1 MQAGSVPDCLIEIY
15 RILDERILPVLL
27 PIKPHQKYQEKVIH
41 DNLMESCYFEGW
53 EIAFLDTP
61 LLQRLRHIHQLGTA
75 FLTYP
80 SAIHTRFSHT
90 LGVTTLAGDLYEN
103 LRWKKHLAQLDE
115 KRWKN
120 EKATVRMAGLLH
132 DIGHTFFSHCSEKVV
147 EPFWRKICSDSKLF
161 EKETEPKA
169 HEFIAYL
176 IITSEYFKNYWTNV
190 IKPDSYDISIDL
202 QDVASIIVGTL
213 ISKDKAYLTEII
225 YGHYDVDKLEYLN
238 RDAKTAG
245 LPIAYDKA
253 RYFQKIDILEKDG
266 KASLVMGQGGI
277 QCVEQLALG
286 KIMLFP
292 YVYQHHKVL
301 TTDAIIQDII
311 QKLLEK
317 ECILKN
323 INIPHPL
330 DMLLFTDSDILAY
343 SVKSDDDDLNLMLR
357 QIKSR
362 TLPKRAF
369 VFHREYLEESGNDGN
384 NIEQQNITGFLKQID
399 NPNNLKELRKE
410 ITEKISLAIKRKL
423 NYHEVLITRPGF
435 FRGLFSMNS
444 APIITKSNKCV
455 PVGKLWLLSG
465 WSDAHE
471 NKTDY
476 VYFHVPSDICAIAYK
491 IIAQYLKEK
500 YNFIFQDER
509 VLEHCKLNTEDN
521 L

>member
-1 MQAGSVPDCLIEIY
+1 MQTGSVPECLKDIY

-27 PIKPHQKYQEKVIH
+27 PEKPYKKYQEKVIH

-53 EIAFLDTP
+53 EIALLDTP

-103 LRWKKHLAQLDE
+103 LKRKNHLKKLNDE
-115 KRWKN
+115 NLWRN

-132 DIGHTFFSHCSEKVV
+132 DIGHTFFSHCSEKAV
-147 EPFWRKICSDSKLF
+147 EPFWRKILSESKLF
-161 EKETEPKA
+161 EPEPKP

-176 IITSEYFKNYWTNV
+176 IITSEYFKKYWTNTV
-190 IKPDSYDISIDL
+190 KPDNYDISINL
-202 QDVASIIVGTL
+202 QDVASIIVGKL

-225 YGHYDVDKLEYLN
+225 NGHYDVDKLEYLN

-245 LPIAYDKA
+245 LPISYDKA

-266 KASLVMGQGGI
+266 RASLVMGQGGI

-301 TTDAIIQDII
+301 TTDTIIQDIVH
-311 QKLLEK
+311 KLFEK
-317 ECILKN
+317 ECILGK
-323 INIPHPL
+323 IIISHPI

-343 SVKSDDDDLNLMLR
+343 SAESDDNELNLLLKH
-357 QIKSR
+357 IKSR

-369 VFHREYLEESGNDGN
+369 VFHREYLQESKKDNGSS
-384 NIEQQNITGFLKQID
+384 EQEYINLFLKQID
-399 NPNNLKELRKE
+399 NPIELIKFRKE
-410 ITEKISLAIKRKL
+410 IADKISSALGCSL
-423 NYHEVLITRPGF
+423 NYHDVLITRPSL
-435 FRGLFSMNS
+435 FRGLLSMSS
-444 APIITKSNKCV
+444 APIITKGNDCV
-455 PVGKLWLLSG
+455 TVDSLWLLSG

-476 VYFHVPSDICAIAYK
+476 VYFHVPGDICAKAFDTIVQYFYK
-491 IIAQYLKEK
+491 KYKFTFHEK
-500 YNFIFQDER
+500 K
-509 VLEHCKLNTEDN
+509 VLEHCKLNTNE
-521 L
+521 

>member
-1 MQAGSVPDCLIEIY
+1 MQAGSVPECLKEVY
-15 RILDERILPVLL
+15 QILNERILPVLL
-27 PIKPHQKYQEKVIH
+27 PEKPYQKYQEKVIH

-53 EIAFLDTP
+53 EIALLDTP

-103 LRWKKHLAQLDE
+103 LMRKKHLTNLKDE
-115 KRWKN
+115 DLWQN

-132 DIGHTFFSHCSEKVV
+132 DIGHTFFSHCSEKAV
-147 EPFWRKICSDSKLF
+147 EPFWRKILSDTKLF
-161 EKETEPKA
+161 ETDPKP

-176 IITSEYFKNYWTNV
+176 IITSEYFENYWTNTV
-190 IKPDSYDISIDL
+190 RSDSYGISINL
-202 QDVASIIVGTL
+202 QDVASIIVGKL

-225 YGHYDVDKLEYLN
+225 NGHYDVDKLEYLN

-245 LPIAYDKA
+245 LPISYDKA
-253 RYFQKIDILEKDG
+253 RYFQKIDIFEKDG

-301 TTDAIIQDII
+301 TTDSIIQDII
-311 QKLLEK
+311 HKLLEK
-317 ECILKN
+317 EYILEN
-323 INIPHPL
+323 IKIYHPI

-343 SVKSDDDDLNLMLR
+343 SAKSDDNDLNLLLG

-369 VFHREYLEESGNDGN
+369 VFHREYLQEPNKDDGS
-384 NIEQQNITGFLKQID
+384 IEQENINRFFKQID
-399 NPNNLKELRKE
+399 NPKDLKKLRE
-410 ITEKISLAIKRKL
+410 EMADKISSAVGHTL
-423 NYHEVLITRPGF
+423 NYHEILITRPSL
-435 FRGLFSMNS
+435 FRGLLSMSS
-444 APIITKSNKCV
+444 APIITKSNECV
-455 PVGKLWLLSG
+455 PVDSLWLLSG

-476 VYFHVPSDICAIAYK
+476 VYFHVPSDTCAKAYN
-491 IIAQYLKEK
+491 IIVKYLNEK
-500 YNFIFQDER
+500 YGFMFQER
-509 VLEHCKLNTEDN
+509 KVLEHCKLKANE
-521 L
+521 